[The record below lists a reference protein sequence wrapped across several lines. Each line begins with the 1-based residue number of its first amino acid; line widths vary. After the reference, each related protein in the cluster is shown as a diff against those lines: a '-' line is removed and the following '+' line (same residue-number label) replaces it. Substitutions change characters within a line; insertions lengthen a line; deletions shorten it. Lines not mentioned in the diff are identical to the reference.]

1 MLQDSST
8 IPHYISQN
16 WPAVAGFFALIGWV
30 IGWFSRRKREP
41 VELEKLR
48 AEARHLTASAR
59 SLEAATDRTLIDAAA
74 DALTKANRVI
84 DQCSHWERKATALQL
99 ELDQAGT
106 QERLDGLQ
114 IARLHGMVKVL
125 ASILEEKGIAIP
137 DDCRIS

>member
-16 WPAVAGFFALIGWV
+16 WPAVAGFIAIAGWV
-30 IGWFSRRKREP
+30 AGWFSRRKREP

-48 AEARHLTASAR
+48 AEARHLTATAR
-59 SLEAATDRTLIDAAA
+59 SIEMATDRSLIDAAA
-74 DALTKANRVI
+74 EALTKANRVI
-84 DQCSHWERKATALQL
+84 DQCSHWERKAVALQV

-106 QERLDGLQ
+106 QERLDHLQ
-114 IARLHGMVKVL
+114 IARLNGMVKVL
-125 ASILEEKGIAIP
+125 ASILEENEIKIP

>member
-59 SLEAATDRTLIDAAA
+59 SLEAATDR
-74 DALTKANRVI
+74 VI